1 MLLYILKTP
10 FNRKYVS
17 VSLKFSVF
25 FSRFVTA
32 KQSPMEKHLSYS
44 NLDDKDL
51 MALIADGDRDAFT
64 CMYHRYF
71 YYLFTLAM
79 RYIKDESESE
89 DVLQQVFIKLWQ
101 MRNSGIIRDNVRGY
115 LFAMT
120 RNSIMNYVR
129 DKNRLLKRNCRL
141 SQEVNEEE
149 QDIWVM
155 ADKEDLISEMKKAIE
170 SLPPQQKQV
179 ANLRCE
185 GLSNQEIAS
194 RLHLSLNT
202 VNSHY
207 TKGLKAL
214 RASLG
219 ALLSFILLF
228 IGV

>member
-1 MLLYILKTP
+1 MDKD
-10 FNRKYVS
+10 N
-17 VSLKFSVF
+17 
-25 FSRFVTA
+25 
-32 KQSPMEKHLSYS
+32 SYS
-44 NLDDKDL
+44 ELEDKDL
-51 MALIADGDRDAFT
+51 MLLVAEGDREAFT
-64 CMYHRYF
+64 CLYHRYF

-79 RYIKDESESE
+79 RYIKDESEAE

-101 MRNSGIIRDNVRGY
+101 MRDSGLIKDNVRGY

-129 DKNRLLKRNCRL
+129 DKNRLLQRNYRL
-141 SQEVNEEE
+141 SQEISEEE

-155 ADKEDLISEMKKAIE
+155 ADKQDLISEMKKAIDG
-170 SLPPQQKQV
+170 LPPQQKRV

-214 RASLG
+214 KTARG
-219 ALLSFILLF
+219 ALMSLTLIYFGL
-228 IGV
+228 

>member
-1 MLLYILKTP
+1 MDKD
-10 FNRKYVS
+10 N
-17 VSLKFSVF
+17 
-25 FSRFVTA
+25 
-32 KQSPMEKHLSYS
+32 SYS
-44 NLDDKDL
+44 ELEDKDL
-51 MALIADGDRDAFT
+51 MLLVAEGDREAFT
-64 CMYHRYF
+64 CLYHRYF

-79 RYIKDESESE
+79 RYIKDESEAE

-101 MRNSGIIRDNVRGY
+101 MRDSGAIKDNVRGY

-129 DKNRLLKRNCRL
+129 DKNRLLQRNYRL
-141 SQEVNEEE
+141 SQEIGEEE
-149 QDIWVM
+149 QDIWVI

-170 SLPPQQKQV
+170 ALPPQQKRI

-214 RASLG
+214 KTALSALMSLTLIYFG
-219 ALLSFILLF
+219 L
-228 IGV
+228 

>member
-1 MLLYILKTP
+1 MEKNLLYSE
-10 FNRKYVS
+10 F
-17 VSLKFSVF
+17 
-25 FSRFVTA
+25 
-32 KQSPMEKHLSYS
+32 E
-44 NLDDKDL
+44 DKDL
-51 MALIADGDRDAFT
+51 MLLVAEGDREAFT
-64 CMYHRYF
+64 CLYHRYF

-79 RYIKDESESE
+79 RYIKDESEAE

-101 MRNSGIIRDNVRGY
+101 MRDSGAIKDNVRGY

-129 DKNRLLKRNCRL
+129 DKNRLLQRNYRL
-141 SQEVNEEE
+141 SQEIGEEE

-170 SLPPQQKQV
+170 ALPPQQKRI

-214 RASLG
+214 KTALSALMSLTLIYFG
-219 ALLSFILLF
+219 L
-228 IGV
+228 

>member
-1 MLLYILKTP
+1 MDKD
-10 FNRKYVS
+10 N
-17 VSLKFSVF
+17 
-25 FSRFVTA
+25 
-32 KQSPMEKHLSYS
+32 SYS
-44 NLDDKDL
+44 ELEDKDL
-51 MALIADGDRDAFT
+51 MLLVAEGDREAFT
-64 CMYHRYF
+64 CLYHRYF

-79 RYIKDESESE
+79 RYIKDESEAE

-101 MRNSGIIRDNVRGY
+101 MRDSGLIKDNVRGY

-129 DKNRLLKRNCRL
+129 DKNRLLQRNYRL
-141 SQEVNEEE
+141 SQEISEEE

-155 ADKEDLISEMKKAIE
+155 ADKQDLISEMKKAIDG
-170 SLPPQQKQV
+170 LPPQQKRV

-214 RASLG
+214 KTALSALMSLTLIYFG
-219 ALLSFILLF
+219 L
-228 IGV
+228 

>member
-1 MLLYILKTP
+1 MLL
-10 FNRKYVS
+10 V
-17 VSLKFSVF
+17 
-25 FSRFVTA
+25 A
-32 KQSPMEKHLSYS
+32 E
-44 NLDDKDL
+44 
-51 MALIADGDRDAFT
+51 GDREAFT
-64 CMYHRYF
+64 CLYHRYF

-79 RYIKDESESE
+79 RYIKDESEAE

-101 MRNSGIIRDNVRGY
+101 MRDSGAIKDNVRGY

-129 DKNRLLKRNCRL
+129 DKNRLLQRNYRL
-141 SQEVNEEE
+141 SQEISEEE

-155 ADKEDLISEMKKAIE
+155 ADKQDLISEMKKAIDG
-170 SLPPQQKQV
+170 LPPQQKRV

-214 RASLG
+214 RTALSALMSLTLIYFG
-219 ALLSFILLF
+219 L
-228 IGV
+228 

>member
-1 MLLYILKTP
+1 
-10 FNRKYVS
+10 
-17 VSLKFSVF
+17 
-25 FSRFVTA
+25 
-32 KQSPMEKHLSYS
+32 MEKNLSYS
-44 NLDDKDL
+44 EFEDKDL
-51 MALIADGDRDAFT
+51 MLLVAEGDREAFT
-64 CMYHRYF
+64 CLYHRYF

-79 RYIKDESESE
+79 RYIKDESEAE

-101 MRNSGIIRDNVRGY
+101 MRDSGAIKDNVRGY

-129 DKNRLLKRNCRL
+129 DKNRLLQRNYRL
-141 SQEVNEEE
+141 SQEIGEEE

-170 SLPPQQKQV
+170 ALPPQQKRI

-214 RASLG
+214 KTALSALMSLTLIYFG
-219 ALLSFILLF
+219 L
-228 IGV
+228 

>member
-1 MLLYILKTP
+1 MDKD
-10 FNRKYVS
+10 N
-17 VSLKFSVF
+17 
-25 FSRFVTA
+25 
-32 KQSPMEKHLSYS
+32 SYS
-44 NLDDKDL
+44 ELEDKDL
-51 MALIADGDRDAFT
+51 MLLVAEGDREAFT
-64 CMYHRYF
+64 CLYHRYF

-79 RYIKDESESE
+79 RYIKDESEAE

-101 MRNSGIIRDNVRGY
+101 MRDSGLIKDNVRGY

-129 DKNRLLKRNCRL
+129 DKNRLLQRNYRL
-141 SQEVNEEE
+141 SQEISEEE

-155 ADKEDLISEMKKAIE
+155 ADKQDLVSEMKKAIDG
-170 SLPPQQKQV
+170 LPPQQKRV

-214 RASLG
+214 KTALG
-219 ALLSFILLF
+219 ALMSLTLIYFGL
-228 IGV
+228 

>member
-1 MLLYILKTP
+1 MEKDNSYSELEDKNLMLL
-10 FNRKYVS
+10 V
-17 VSLKFSVF
+17 
-25 FSRFVTA
+25 A
-32 KQSPMEKHLSYS
+32 E
-44 NLDDKDL
+44 
-51 MALIADGDRDAFT
+51 GDREAFT
-64 CMYHRYF
+64 CLYHRYF

-79 RYIKDESESE
+79 RYIKDESEAE

-101 MRNSGIIRDNVRGY
+101 MRDSGLIKDNVRGY

-129 DKNRLLKRNCRL
+129 DKNRLLQRNYRL
-141 SQEVNEEE
+141 SQEISEEE

-155 ADKEDLISEMKKAIE
+155 ADKQDLISEMKKAIDG
-170 SLPPQQKQV
+170 LPPQQKRV

-214 RASLG
+214 KTALG
-219 ALLSFILLF
+219 ALMSLTLIYFGL
-228 IGV
+228 

>member
-1 MLLYILKTP
+1 
-10 FNRKYVS
+10 
-17 VSLKFSVF
+17 
-25 FSRFVTA
+25 
-32 KQSPMEKHLSYS
+32 MEKNLSYS
-44 NLDDKDL
+44 EFEDKDL
-51 MALIADGDRDAFT
+51 MLLVAEGDREAFT
-64 CMYHRYF
+64 CLYHRYF

-79 RYIKDESESE
+79 RYIKDESEAE

-101 MRNSGIIRDNVRGY
+101 MRDSGAIKDNVRGY

-129 DKNRLLKRNCRL
+129 DKNRLLQRNYRL
-141 SQEVNEEE
+141 SQEIGEEE

-170 SLPPQQKQV
+170 ALPPQQKRI

-214 RASLG
+214 KTALG
-219 ALLSFILLF
+219 ALMSFTLIYLGL
-228 IGV
+228 

>member
-1 MLLYILKTP
+1 MDKD
-10 FNRKYVS
+10 N
-17 VSLKFSVF
+17 
-25 FSRFVTA
+25 
-32 KQSPMEKHLSYS
+32 SYS
-44 NLDDKDL
+44 ELEDKDL
-51 MALIADGDRDAFT
+51 MLLVAEGDREAFT
-64 CMYHRYF
+64 CLYHRYF

-79 RYIKDESESE
+79 RYIKDESEAE

-101 MRNSGIIRDNVRGY
+101 MRDSGLIKDNVRGY

-129 DKNRLLKRNCRL
+129 DKNRLLQRNYRL
-141 SQEVNEEE
+141 SQEISEEE

-155 ADKEDLISEMKKAIE
+155 ADKQDLISEMKKAIDG
-170 SLPPQQKQV
+170 LPPQQKRV

-214 RASLG
+214 KTALG
-219 ALLSFILLF
+219 ALMSLTLIYFGL
-228 IGV
+228 

>member
-1 MLLYILKTP
+1 
-10 FNRKYVS
+10 
-17 VSLKFSVF
+17 
-25 FSRFVTA
+25 
-32 KQSPMEKHLSYS
+32 MEKNLSYS
-44 NLDDKDL
+44 EFEDKDL
-51 MALIADGDRDAFT
+51 MLLVAEGDREAFT
-64 CMYHRYF
+64 CLYHRYF

-79 RYIKDESESE
+79 RYIKDESEAE

-101 MRNSGIIRDNVRGY
+101 MRDSGAIKDNVRGY

-129 DKNRLLKRNCRL
+129 DKNRLLQRNYRL
-141 SQEVNEEE
+141 SQEISEEE

-170 SLPPQQKQV
+170 ALPPQQKRI

-214 RASLG
+214 KTALG
-219 ALLSFILLF
+219 ALMSFILIYL
-228 IGV
+228 GL

>member
-1 MLLYILKTP
+1 
-10 FNRKYVS
+10 
-17 VSLKFSVF
+17 
-25 FSRFVTA
+25 
-32 KQSPMEKHLSYS
+32 MEKNLSYS
-44 NLDDKDL
+44 EFEDKDL
-51 MALIADGDRDAFT
+51 MLLVAEGDREAFT
-64 CMYHRYF
+64 CLYHRYF

-79 RYIKDESESE
+79 RYIKDESEAE

-101 MRNSGIIRDNVRGY
+101 MRDSGAIKDNVRGY

-129 DKNRLLKRNCRL
+129 DKNRLLQRNYRL
-141 SQEVNEEE
+141 SQEIGEEE

-170 SLPPQQKQV
+170 ALPPQQKRI

-214 RASLG
+214 RTALSALMSLTLIYFG
-219 ALLSFILLF
+219 L
-228 IGV
+228 

>member
-1 MLLYILKTP
+1 MEKNLLYSE
-10 FNRKYVS
+10 F
-17 VSLKFSVF
+17 
-25 FSRFVTA
+25 
-32 KQSPMEKHLSYS
+32 E
-44 NLDDKDL
+44 DKDL
-51 MALIADGDRDAFT
+51 MLLVAEGDREAFT
-64 CMYHRYF
+64 CLYHRYF

-79 RYIKDESESE
+79 RYIKDESEAE

-101 MRNSGIIRDNVRGY
+101 MRDSRAIKDNVRGY

-129 DKNRLLKRNCRL
+129 DKNRLLQRNYRL
-141 SQEVNEEE
+141 SQEIGEEE

-155 ADKEDLISEMKKAIE
+155 ADKNDLISEMKKAIDG
-170 SLPPQQKQV
+170 LPPQQKRV

-214 RASLG
+214 KTALSALMSLTLIYFG
-219 ALLSFILLF
+219 L
-228 IGV
+228 

>member
-1 MLLYILKTP
+1 
-10 FNRKYVS
+10 
-17 VSLKFSVF
+17 
-25 FSRFVTA
+25 
-32 KQSPMEKHLSYS
+32 MEKDNSYS
-44 NLDDKDL
+44 ELEDKDL
-51 MALIADGDRDAFT
+51 MLLVAGGDREAFT
-64 CMYHRYF
+64 CLYHRYF

-79 RYIKDESESE
+79 RYIKDESEAE

-101 MRNSGIIRDNVRGY
+101 LRDSGVIKDNVRGY

-129 DKNRLLKRNCRL
+129 DKNRLLQRNYRL
-141 SQEVNEEE
+141 SQEISEEE

-155 ADKEDLISEMKKAIE
+155 ADKNDLISEMKKAIDG
-170 SLPPQQKQV
+170 LPPQQKRV

-185 GLSNQEIAS
+185 GFSNQEIAS

-214 RASLG
+214 KTALSALMSLTLIYFG
-219 ALLSFILLF
+219 L
-228 IGV
+228 

>member
-1 MLLYILKTP
+1 
-10 FNRKYVS
+10 
-17 VSLKFSVF
+17 
-25 FSRFVTA
+25 
-32 KQSPMEKHLSYS
+32 MEKNLSYS
-44 NLDDKDL
+44 EFEDKDL
-51 MALIADGDRDAFT
+51 MLLVAEGDREAFT
-64 CMYHRYF
+64 CLYHRYF

-79 RYIKDESESE
+79 RYIKDESEAE

-101 MRNSGIIRDNVRGY
+101 MRDSGVIKDNVRGY

-129 DKNRLLKRNCRL
+129 DKNRLLQRNYRL
-141 SQEVNEEE
+141 SQEISEEE

-155 ADKEDLISEMKKAIE
+155 ADKNDLISEMKKAIDG
-170 SLPPQQKQV
+170 LPPQQKRV

-214 RASLG
+214 KTALSALMSLTLIYFG
-219 ALLSFILLF
+219 L
-228 IGV
+228 

>member
-1 MLLYILKTP
+1 
-10 FNRKYVS
+10 
-17 VSLKFSVF
+17 
-25 FSRFVTA
+25 
-32 KQSPMEKHLSYS
+32 MEKNLSYS
-44 NLDDKDL
+44 EFEDKDL
-51 MALIADGDRDAFT
+51 MLLVAEGDREAFT
-64 CMYHRYF
+64 CLYHRYF

-79 RYIKDESESE
+79 RYIKDESEAE

-101 MRNSGIIRDNVRGY
+101 MRDSGAIKDNVRGY

-129 DKNRLLKRNCRL
+129 DKNRLLQRNYRL
-141 SQEVNEEE
+141 SQEIGEEE

-170 SLPPQQKQV
+170 ALPPQQKRI

-214 RASLG
+214 KTALG
-219 ALLSFILLF
+219 ALMSLTLIYFGL
-228 IGV
+228 

>member
-1 MLLYILKTP
+1 
-10 FNRKYVS
+10 
-17 VSLKFSVF
+17 
-25 FSRFVTA
+25 
-32 KQSPMEKHLSYS
+32 MEKDNSYS
-44 NLDDKDL
+44 ELEDKDL
-51 MALIADGDRDAFT
+51 MLLVAEGDREAFT
-64 CMYHRYF
+64 CLYHRYF

-79 RYIKDESESE
+79 RYIKDESEAE

-101 MRNSGIIRDNVRGY
+101 MRDSGLIKDNVRGY

-129 DKNRLLKRNCRL
+129 DKNRLLQRNYRL
-141 SQEVNEEE
+141 SQEISEEE

-155 ADKEDLISEMKKAIE
+155 ADKQDLISEMKKAIDG
-170 SLPPQQKQV
+170 LPPQQKRV

-214 RASLG
+214 KTALSALMSLTLIYFG
-219 ALLSFILLF
+219 L
-228 IGV
+228 

>member
-1 MLLYILKTP
+1 
-10 FNRKYVS
+10 
-17 VSLKFSVF
+17 
-25 FSRFVTA
+25 
-32 KQSPMEKHLSYS
+32 MEKDNSYS
-44 NLDDKDL
+44 ELEDKDL
-51 MALIADGDRDAFT
+51 MLLVAEGDREAFT
-64 CMYHRYF
+64 CLYHRYF

-79 RYIKDESESE
+79 RYIKDESEAE

-101 MRNSGIIRDNVRGY
+101 MRDSGLIKENVRGY

-129 DKNRLLKRNCRL
+129 DKNRLLQRNYRL
-141 SQEVNEEE
+141 SQEISEEE

-155 ADKEDLISEMKKAIE
+155 ADKNDLISEMKKAIDG
-170 SLPPQQKQV
+170 LPPQQKRV

-214 RASLG
+214 KTALSALMSLTLIYFG
-219 ALLSFILLF
+219 L
-228 IGV
+228 

>member
-1 MLLYILKTP
+1 MEKDNSYSELEDKNLMLL
-10 FNRKYVS
+10 V
-17 VSLKFSVF
+17 
-25 FSRFVTA
+25 A
-32 KQSPMEKHLSYS
+32 E
-44 NLDDKDL
+44 
-51 MALIADGDRDAFT
+51 GDREAFT
-64 CMYHRYF
+64 CLYHRYF

-79 RYIKDESESE
+79 RYIKDESEAE

-101 MRNSGIIRDNVRGY
+101 MRDSGVIKDNVRGY

-129 DKNRLLKRNCRL
+129 DKNRLLQRNYRL
-141 SQEVNEEE
+141 SQEISEEE

-155 ADKEDLISEMKKAIE
+155 ADKNDLISEMKKAIDG
-170 SLPPQQKQV
+170 LPPQQKRV

-214 RASLG
+214 KTALSALMSLTLIYFG
-219 ALLSFILLF
+219 L
-228 IGV
+228 

>member
-1 MLLYILKTP
+1 
-10 FNRKYVS
+10 
-17 VSLKFSVF
+17 
-25 FSRFVTA
+25 
-32 KQSPMEKHLSYS
+32 MEKNLSYS
-44 NLDDKDL
+44 EFEDKDL
-51 MALIADGDRDAFT
+51 MLLVAEGDREAFT
-64 CMYHRYF
+64 CLYHRYF

-79 RYIKDESESE
+79 RYIKDESEAE

-101 MRNSGIIRDNVRGY
+101 MRDSGAIKDNVRGY

-129 DKNRLLKRNCRL
+129 DKNRLLQRNYRL
-141 SQEVNEEE
+141 SQEISEEE

-155 ADKEDLISEMKKAIE
+155 ADKQDLISEMKKAIDG
-170 SLPPQQKQV
+170 LPPQQKRV

-214 RASLG
+214 KTALSALMSLTLIYFG
-219 ALLSFILLF
+219 L
-228 IGV
+228 

>member
-1 MLLYILKTP
+1 MEKDNSYSELEDKNLMLL
-10 FNRKYVS
+10 V
-17 VSLKFSVF
+17 
-25 FSRFVTA
+25 A
-32 KQSPMEKHLSYS
+32 E
-44 NLDDKDL
+44 
-51 MALIADGDRDAFT
+51 GDREAFT
-64 CMYHRYF
+64 CLYHRYF

-79 RYIKDESESE
+79 RYIKDESEAE

-101 MRNSGIIRDNVRGY
+101 MRDSGAIKDNVRGY

-129 DKNRLLKRNCRL
+129 DKNRLLQRNYRL
-141 SQEVNEEE
+141 SQEIGEEE

-170 SLPPQQKQV
+170 ALPPQQKRI

-214 RASLG
+214 KTALG
-219 ALLSFILLF
+219 ALMSLTLIYFGL
-228 IGV
+228 

>member
-1 MLLYILKTP
+1 
-10 FNRKYVS
+10 
-17 VSLKFSVF
+17 
-25 FSRFVTA
+25 
-32 KQSPMEKHLSYS
+32 MEKDNSYS
-44 NLDDKDL
+44 ELEDKDL
-51 MALIADGDRDAFT
+51 MLLVAEGDREAFT
-64 CMYHRYF
+64 CLYHRYF

-79 RYIKDESESE
+79 RYIKDESEAE

-101 MRNSGIIRDNVRGY
+101 MRDSGVIKDNVRGY

-129 DKNRLLKRNCRL
+129 DKNRLLQRNYRL
-141 SQEVNEEE
+141 SQEISEEE

-155 ADKEDLISEMKKAIE
+155 ADKNDLISEMKKAIDG
-170 SLPPQQKQV
+170 LPPQQKRV

-214 RASLG
+214 KTALSALMSLTLIYFG
-219 ALLSFILLF
+219 L
-228 IGV
+228 

>member
-1 MLLYILKTP
+1 MEKNLLYSE
-10 FNRKYVS
+10 F
-17 VSLKFSVF
+17 
-25 FSRFVTA
+25 
-32 KQSPMEKHLSYS
+32 E
-44 NLDDKDL
+44 DKDL
-51 MALIADGDRDAFT
+51 MLLVAEGDREAFT
-64 CMYHRYF
+64 CLYHRYF

-79 RYIKDESESE
+79 RYIKDESEAE

-101 MRNSGIIRDNVRGY
+101 MRDSGAIKDNVRGY

-129 DKNRLLKRNCRL
+129 DKNRLLQRNYRL
-141 SQEVNEEE
+141 SQEIGEEE

-155 ADKEDLISEMKKAIE
+155 ADKNDLISEMKKAIDG
-170 SLPPQQKQV
+170 LPPQQKRV

-214 RASLG
+214 KTALSALMSLTLIYFG
-219 ALLSFILLF
+219 L
-228 IGV
+228 

>member
-1 MLLYILKTP
+1 MEKNLLYSE
-10 FNRKYVS
+10 F
-17 VSLKFSVF
+17 
-25 FSRFVTA
+25 
-32 KQSPMEKHLSYS
+32 E
-44 NLDDKDL
+44 DKDL
-51 MALIADGDRDAFT
+51 MLLVAEGDREAFT
-64 CMYHRYF
+64 CLYHRYF

-79 RYIKDESESE
+79 RYIKDESEAE

-101 MRNSGIIRDNVRGY
+101 MRDSGAIKDNVRGY

-129 DKNRLLKRNCRL
+129 DKNRLLQRNYRL
-141 SQEVNEEE
+141 SQEIGEEE

-170 SLPPQQKQV
+170 ALPPQQKRI

-214 RASLG
+214 KTALG
-219 ALLSFILLF
+219 ALMSFTLIYLGL
-228 IGV
+228 

>member
-1 MLLYILKTP
+1 MDKD
-10 FNRKYVS
+10 N
-17 VSLKFSVF
+17 
-25 FSRFVTA
+25 
-32 KQSPMEKHLSYS
+32 SYS
-44 NLDDKDL
+44 ELEDKDL
-51 MALIADGDRDAFT
+51 MLLVAEGDREAFT
-64 CMYHRYF
+64 CLYHRYF

-79 RYIKDESESE
+79 RYIKDESEAE

-101 MRNSGIIRDNVRGY
+101 MRDSGLIKDNVRGY

-129 DKNRLLKRNCRL
+129 DKNRLLQRNYRL
-141 SQEVNEEE
+141 SQEISEEE

-155 ADKEDLISEMKKAIE
+155 ADKQDLISEMKKAIDG
-170 SLPPQQKQV
+170 LPPQQKRV

-214 RASLG
+214 KTALGSLMSLTLIYFG
-219 ALLSFILLF
+219 L
-228 IGV
+228 

>member
-1 MLLYILKTP
+1 
-10 FNRKYVS
+10 
-17 VSLKFSVF
+17 
-25 FSRFVTA
+25 
-32 KQSPMEKHLSYS
+32 MEKDNSYS
-44 NLDDKDL
+44 ELEDKDL
-51 MALIADGDRDAFT
+51 MLLVAEGDREAFT
-64 CMYHRYF
+64 CLYHRYF

-79 RYIKDESESE
+79 RYIKDESEAE

-101 MRNSGIIRDNVRGY
+101 MRDSGLIKDNVRGY

-129 DKNRLLKRNCRL
+129 DKNRLLQRNYRL
-141 SQEVNEEE
+141 SQEISEEE

-155 ADKEDLISEMKKAIE
+155 ADKQDLISEMKKAIDG
-170 SLPPQQKQV
+170 LPPQQKRV

-214 RASLG
+214 KTALG
-219 ALLSFILLF
+219 ALMSLTLIYFGL
-228 IGV
+228 

>member
-1 MLLYILKTP
+1 
-10 FNRKYVS
+10 
-17 VSLKFSVF
+17 
-25 FSRFVTA
+25 
-32 KQSPMEKHLSYS
+32 MEKDNSYS
-44 NLDDKDL
+44 EVEDKDL
-51 MALIADGDRDAFT
+51 MLLVAEGDREAFT
-64 CMYHRYF
+64 CLYHRYF

-79 RYIKDESESE
+79 RYIKDESEAE

-101 MRNSGIIRDNVRGY
+101 MRDSGLIKENVRGY

-129 DKNRLLKRNCRL
+129 DKNRLLQRNYRL
-141 SQEVNEEE
+141 SQEISEEE

-155 ADKEDLISEMKKAIE
+155 ADKNDLISEMKKAIDG
-170 SLPPQQKQV
+170 LPPQQKRV

-214 RASLG
+214 KTALSALMSLTLIYFG
-219 ALLSFILLF
+219 L
-228 IGV
+228 

>member
-1 MLLYILKTP
+1 
-10 FNRKYVS
+10 
-17 VSLKFSVF
+17 
-25 FSRFVTA
+25 
-32 KQSPMEKHLSYS
+32 MEKNLSYS
-44 NLDDKDL
+44 EFEDKDL
-51 MALIADGDRDAFT
+51 MLLVAEGDREAFT
-64 CMYHRYF
+64 CLYHRYF

-79 RYIKDESESE
+79 RYIKDESEAE

-101 MRNSGIIRDNVRGY
+101 MRDSGAIKDNVRGY

-129 DKNRLLKRNCRL
+129 DKNRLLQRNYRL
-141 SQEVNEEE
+141 SQEIGEEE

-170 SLPPQQKQV
+170 ALPPQQKRI

-214 RASLG
+214 KTALG
-219 ALLSFILLF
+219 ALMSFILIYL
-228 IGV
+228 GL

>member
-1 MLLYILKTP
+1 
-10 FNRKYVS
+10 
-17 VSLKFSVF
+17 
-25 FSRFVTA
+25 
-32 KQSPMEKHLSYS
+32 MEKNLSYS
-44 NLDDKDL
+44 EFEDKDL
-51 MALIADGDRDAFT
+51 MLLVAEGDREAFT
-64 CMYHRYF
+64 CLYHRYF

-79 RYIKDESESE
+79 RYIKDESEAE

-101 MRNSGIIRDNVRGY
+101 MRDSGAIKDNVRGY

-120 RNSIMNYVR
+120 RNSIINYVR
-129 DKNRLLKRNCRL
+129 DKNRLLQRNYRL
-141 SQEVNEEE
+141 SQEISEEE

-155 ADKEDLISEMKKAIE
+155 ADKQDLISEMKKAIDG
-170 SLPPQQKQV
+170 LPPQQKRV

-214 RASLG
+214 KTALG
-219 ALLSFILLF
+219 ALMSLTLIYFGL
-228 IGV
+228 